1 MRRVDKDQSRRYRQR
16 TGGVIWQK
24 IKSPNASAPA
34 PEKSLT
40 QNAGRGF
47 SRKPRGVTDAQALA
61 AEKKITKHIPN
72 AKSIG
77 DVLVGIAQTQEWI
90 ENVEHTL
97 ALRIEQDT
105 SRKRT
110 ESDDRQKYNELRIAE
125 ASRKH
130 TSTTSK
136 QGITDAQA
144 NAHLKIL

>member
-1 MRRVDKDQSRRYRQR
+1 MAKNQVSKRIGTRTRKKSNSKRRSW
-16 TGGVIWQK
+16 I
-24 IKSPNASAPA
+24 
-34 PEKSLT
+34 
-40 QNAGRGF
+40 

-97 ALRIEQDT
+97 ALRTEQDT
-105 SRKRT
+105 DRKQT
-110 ESDDRQKYNELRIAE
+110 EADDRQKYHDELRIAGSVTKTHQHDIE
-125 ASRKH
+125 TK
-130 TSTTSK
+130 
-136 QGITDAQA
+136 GLITDAQA